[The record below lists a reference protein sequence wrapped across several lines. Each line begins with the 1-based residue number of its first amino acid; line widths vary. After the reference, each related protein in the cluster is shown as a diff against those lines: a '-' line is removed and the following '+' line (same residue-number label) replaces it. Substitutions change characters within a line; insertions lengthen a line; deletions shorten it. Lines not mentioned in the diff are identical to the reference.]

1 MQIDTS
7 NGSKHWIYFG
17 SWGLNENLYNF
28 PQLPL
33 FLKRFSQFK
42 IKIIKD
48 NTMKITK
55 ERVEQILPQNI
66 KVTTLLSETDKN
78 VLAMLMHSF
87 LVSKE
92 AQDSGFLVISSNK
105 LRSLLEMN
113 RDVMMNSLR
122 ILEEFE
128 LYTRIKG
135 KPRRQGEISK
145 ATEYHFNWNN
155 IFNRP
160 LMKKTCEELFLKQ
173 LKSLE
178 TSTGTPI
185 TITNTIT
192 NTTAI
197 STSIEIASSTTNT
210 TTTSIT
216 TSNSESEH
224 KSEDSDSKSI
234 DEDIAKLPF

>member
-1 MQIDTS
+1 
-7 NGSKHWIYFG
+7 
-17 SWGLNENLYNF
+17 
-28 PQLPL
+28 
-33 FLKRFSQFK
+33 
-42 IKIIKD
+42 
-48 NTMKITK
+48 MKITK

-197 STSIEIASSTTNT
+197 STSIEIASSTTTSTINT
-210 TTTSIT
+210 TT

-224 KSEDSDSKSI
+224 KSEDSESKSI
-234 DEDIAKLPF
+234 DEDITKLPF